1 MDKYLENLAK
11 ESYQSLLKSLDEIK
25 WHYTTLGSKM
35 AVRYTVNSKDLPIEF
50 YLKVDAE
57 TQLIIAISR
66 LPLRVIENKRAE
78 IALAV
83 NHVNFK
89 LADGNFDFD
98 VEKGLIYYK
107 MSISYRDSLIGD
119 KLVEYLLNV
128 SAGTVDRFNDKFD
141 AIAKG
146 ELSID
151 EFLE

>member
-25 WHYTTLGSKM
+25 WHYTTLSSKM